1 MTRMIYLDNNA
12 TTALDERVLEAMLP
26 ALRHVGNAASG
37 HEPGRW
43 ARAAIERARTQ
54 VAELTASTTQE
65 VIFTSGA
72 TEANNLAIKGVMLSN
87 HAARDAARN
96 QVVTCATEHP
106 AVRDTAL
113 NLRESGFAV
122 SFIGVDEEGRV
133 DLDQLRQV
141 VSARTRLVTI
151 MAANNE
157 TGVLVP
163 LANIAAIA
171 HEVGALFHTDATQ
184 LMAWGPVDSTELGI
198 DLLSLSSHKM
208 HGPQGVGALIVR
220 RAAQPRLGPILHGG
234 GHERGLRS
242 GTANT
247 AGIVGLGAAATLAAA
262 DGVIA
267 VPEVRRRRDK
277 LEEFLRLTV
286 GPESVVRNGH
296 QELRAPGTLN
306 VSFLGLEAEAV
317 MSATPQVAMST
328 GSACST
334 GVPGPSHVLMA
345 MGLSEER
352 CEGAVR
358 LSLSRDTTDMDVQD
372 AAAAISRAVKTAQER
387 MSMVDAG

>member
-1 MTRMIYLDNNA
+1 MIYLDNNA
-12 TTALDERVLEAMLP
+12 NTALDERVLDAMLP

-43 ARAAIERARTQ
+43 ASTVIEYARAQ
-54 VAELTASTTQE
+54 VAELTASTNQE

-72 TEANNLAIKGVMLSN
+72 TEANNLAIKGVMLFT
-87 HAARDAARN
+87 HAARDEARN
-96 QVVTCATEHP
+96 QIVTCATEHP

-113 NLRESGFAV
+113 SLSEAGLAV
-122 SFIGVDEEGRV
+122 SIIGVDEEGRV

-141 VSARTRLVTI
+141 VCDRTRLVTI

-157 TGVLVP
+157 TGVLAP
-163 LANIAAIA
+163 LAEIAEIA
-171 HEVGALFHTDATQ
+171 HEAGALFHTDATQ
-184 LMAWGPVDSTELGI
+184 LMAWGPLDSTELDI

-220 RAAQPRLGPILHGG
+220 RAIQPRLGPILHGG

-247 AGIVGLGAAATLAAA
+247 AGIVGLGAAAALAAT
-262 DGVIA
+262 DGTA
-267 VPEVRRRRDK
+267 ALPEVRRRRDE
-277 LEEFLRLTV
+277 LEGLLRRTI
-286 GPESVVRNGH
+286 GAESVVRNGH
-296 QELRAPGTLN
+296 QELRSPGTLN
-306 VSFLGLEAEAV
+306 VSFLGLQAEAV
-317 MSATPQVAMST
+317 LSVTPEVAMST

-334 GVPGPSHVLMA
+334 GVPEPSHVLKA

-352 CEGAVR
+352 CEGAIR
-358 LSLSRDTTDMDVQD
+358 LSLSRDTTDADVGDAAVAIGRGAKAVQD
-372 AAAAISRAVKTAQER
+372 R
-387 MSMVDAG
+387 MSMAGTG

>member
-1 MTRMIYLDNNA
+1 
-12 TTALDERVLEAMLP
+12 VLEAMLP

-43 ARAAIERARTQ
+43 ACAAVEHARSQ

-72 TEANNLAIKGVMLSN
+72 TEANNLAIKGVMLSG
-87 HAARDAARN
+87 HAARGTARN
-96 QVVTCATEHP
+96 HVVTCATEHP

-133 DLDQLRQV
+133 DLDGLRQL

-163 LANIAAIA
+163 LADIAEIA

-184 LMAWGPVDSTELGI
+184 LMAWGPVDSTKLGI

-220 RAAQPRLGPILHGG
+220 RSAQPRLGPILHGG

-247 AGIVGLGAAATLAAA
+247 AGIVGLGAAAALAAA
-262 DGVIA
+262 DGLIA

-277 LEEFLRLTV
+277 LEELLRLAV
-286 GPESVVRNGH
+286 GSERVVRNGH
-296 QELRAPGTLN
+296 QQLRAPGTLN
-306 VSFLGLEAEAV
+306 VSLLGLDAEAV
-317 MSATPQVAMST
+317 LSATPQVAMST

-334 GVPGPSHVLMA
+334 GVPGPSHVLTA

-372 AAAAISRAVKTAQER
+372 AAAAISRGAKTVQER
-387 MSMVDAG
+387 MSRVDAG

>member
-12 TTALDERVLEAMLP
+12 NTALDERVLDAMLP

-43 ARAAIERARTQ
+43 ASTVIEYARAQ
-54 VAELTASTTQE
+54 VAELTASTNQE

-72 TEANNLAIKGVMLSN
+72 TEANNLAIKGVMLFT
-87 HAARDAARN
+87 HAARDEARN
-96 QVVTCATEHP
+96 QIVTCATEHP

-113 NLRESGFAV
+113 SLSEAGLAV
-122 SFIGVDEEGRV
+122 SIIGVDEEGRV

-141 VSARTRLVTI
+141 VCDRTRLVTI

-157 TGVLVP
+157 TGVLAP
-163 LANIAAIA
+163 LAEIAEIA
-171 HEVGALFHTDATQ
+171 HEAGALFHTDATQ
-184 LMAWGPVDSTELGI
+184 LMAWGPLDSTELDI

-220 RAAQPRLGPILHGG
+220 RAIQPRLGPILHGG

-247 AGIVGLGAAATLAAA
+247 AGIVGLGAAAALAAT
-262 DGVIA
+262 DGTA
-267 VPEVRRRRDK
+267 ALPEVRRRRDE
-277 LEEFLRLTV
+277 LEGLLRRTI
-286 GPESVVRNGH
+286 GAESVVRNGH
-296 QELRAPGTLN
+296 QELRSPGTLN
-306 VSFLGLEAEAV
+306 VSFLGLQAEAV
-317 MSATPQVAMST
+317 LSVTPEVAMST

-334 GVPGPSHVLMA
+334 GVPEPSHVLKA

-352 CEGAVR
+352 CEGAIR
-358 LSLSRDTTDMDVQD
+358 LSLSRDTTDADVGDAAVAIGRGAKAVQD
-372 AAAAISRAVKTAQER
+372 R
-387 MSMVDAG
+387 MSMAGTG

>member
-12 TTALDERVLEAMLP
+12 TTALDERVLDAMLP
-26 ALRHVGNAASG
+26 VLRHVGNAASG

-43 ARAAIERARTQ
+43 ARAAIEHARAQ
-54 VAELTASTTQE
+54 VAELTTSTTQE

-72 TEANNLAIKGVMLSN
+72 TEANNLAIKGVMLFTDTARHATRN
-87 HAARDAARN
+87 HLVACTA
-96 QVVTCATEHP
+96 EHP

-113 NLRESGFAV
+113 SLRDSGFSV
-122 SFIGVDEEGRV
+122 SFVSVDQEGRV
-133 DLDQLRQV
+133 NLDQLRQL
-141 VSARTRLVTI
+141 VSDRTLLVTI

-157 TGVLVP
+157 TGVLAP
-163 LANIAAIA
+163 LAQIAEIA

-184 LMAWGPVDSTELGI
+184 LMAWGPLNSEKLGI

-220 RAAQPRLGPILHGG
+220 RAVQSRLGPILHGG

-247 AGIVGLGAAATLAAA
+247 AGIVGFGTAASLAAV
-262 DGVIA
+262 DGA
-267 VPEVRRRRDK
+267 TAAPEVRCRRDK
-277 LEEFLRLTV
+277 LEGLLRLTV
-286 GPESVVRNGH
+286 GSESVVRNGH

-306 VSFLGLEAEAV
+306 VSFLGLDAEAV
-317 MSATPQVAMST
+317 LSATPQVAMTT

-334 GVPGPSHVLMA
+334 GIPGPSHVLKA

-358 LSLSRDTTDMDVQD
+358 LSLSRDTTDLDVRD
-372 AAAAISRAVKTAQER
+372 AAAAIGRGARMVQER
-387 MSMVDAG
+387 MSMADAG

>member
-1 MTRMIYLDNNA
+1 MTRIIYLDNNA
-12 TTALDERVLEAMLP
+12 TTALDERVLDAMLP

-43 ARAAIERARTQ
+43 ASAAIENARAQ
-54 VAELTASTTQE
+54 VAELTASTSQE

-72 TEANNLAIKGVMLSN
+72 TEANNLAIKGVMLFT
-87 HAARDAARN
+87 HATRDEARN
-96 QVVTCATEHP
+96 QVVTCTTEHP

-113 NLRESGFAV
+113 SLRESGLAV
-122 SFIGVDEEGRV
+122 SVVGVDEEGRI

-141 VSARTRLVTI
+141 VCDRTRLVTI

-157 TGVLVP
+157 TGVLAP
-163 LANIAAIA
+163 LADIAEIA
-171 HEVGALFHTDATQ
+171 HEAGALFHTDATQ
-184 LMAWGPVDSTELGI
+184 LMAWGPLDSAELGI

-220 RAAQPRLGPILHGG
+220 RAVQPRLGPILHGG

-247 AGIVGLGAAATLAAA
+247 AGIVGLGAAAALAAT
-262 DGVIA
+262 DGAAA
-267 VPEVRRRRDK
+267 VPEVRRRRDE
-277 LEEFLRLTV
+277 LEGLLRLTIGSENV
-286 GPESVVRNGH
+286 LRNGH
-296 QELRAPGTLN
+296 QELRTPGTLN
-306 VSFLGLEAEAV
+306 VSFLGLQTDAV
-317 MSATPQVAMST
+317 LSATPEVAMST

-334 GVPGPSHVLMA
+334 GVPGPSHVLKA

-352 CEGAVR
+352 CEGAIR
-358 LSLSRDTTDMDVQD
+358 LSLSRDTTDADVRDAAVAIGRGAQTVQD
-372 AAAAISRAVKTAQER
+372 R
-387 MSMVDAG
+387 MSMAGAG

>member
-1 MTRMIYLDNNA
+1 MARMIYLDNNA

-43 ARAAIERARTQ
+43 ARAAVEHARSQ
-54 VAELTASTTQE
+54 VADLTASTTQE

-72 TEANNLAIKGVMLSN
+72 TEANNLAVKGIMLSTPD
-87 HAARDAARN
+87 ATDAARN
-96 QVVTCATEHP
+96 QLVTCATEHP
-106 AVRDTAL
+106 AVRDTVL

-122 SFIGVDEEGRV
+122 TFVGVDEEGRV
-133 DLDQLRQV
+133 GLDQLRQV
-141 VSARTRLVTI
+141 VSDRTRLVTI

-157 TGVLVP
+157 TGVLAP
-163 LANIAAIA
+163 LADIAEIT
-171 HEVGALFHTDATQ
+171 HEAGALFHTDATQ

-220 RAAQPRLGPILHGG
+220 RVIQPRLGPILHGG

-247 AGIVGLGAAATLAAA
+247 AGIVGLGAAAALAVA

-267 VPEVRRRRDK
+267 VPDVRRRRDK
-277 LEEFLRLTV
+277 LEELLRLKV
-286 GPESVVRNGH
+286 GSESVVRNGH
-296 QELRAPGTLN
+296 QGLRAPGTLN
-306 VSFLGLEAEAV
+306 VSFLGLEAEALL
-317 MSATPQVAMST
+317 SAAPQVAMST

-334 GVPGPSHVLMA
+334 GVPGPSHVLKA
-345 MGLSEER
+345 MGLDEER
-352 CEGAVR
+352 CEGAIR
-358 LSLSRDTTDMDVQD
+358 ISLSRDTTDMDVQD
-372 AAAAISRAVKTAQER
+372 AAAAISRGAQMVQER
-387 MSMVDAG
+387 MSMMGAG